1 MKINIRNYFMLLLGL
16 VAILFTAC
24 GNDTTDS
31 DESMIQNSYTI
42 DADGDFGEDVT
53 VSKIKSLVCQAYSVQ
68 SIGNNIFLTGNAI
81 ACDAKIRDIA
91 NETVIDIN
99 NKFTEEVTG
108 IRTQTLNQIKD
119 VYDKFLLDLLLDNN
133 TNELIEIV
141 KHTLNTNDQVATDY
155 VNQQRMTLLENI
167 DKNRKK

>member
-1 MKINIRNYFMLLLGL
+1 MRDDIFEDDIFEED
-16 VAILFTAC
+16 IF
-24 GNDTTDS
+24 
-31 DESMIQNSYTI
+31 E
-42 DADGDFGEDVT
+42 EDVFNEEAV
-53 VSKIKSLVCQAYSVQ
+53 VSPAKTKEDEETEYVISLLKQGVSWIEDAIR
-68 SIGNNIFLTGNAI
+68 SI
-81 ACDAKIRDIA
+81 DK
-91 NETVIDIN
+91 VIDIN

-133 TNELIEIV
+133 TDMLKEIV
-141 KHTLNTNDQVATDY
+141 KNTLSTNDQVATDY

>member
-1 MKINIRNYFMLLLGL
+1 MRDDIFEDDIFEEDIF
-16 VAILFTAC
+16 A
-24 GNDTTDS
+24 
-31 DESMIQNSYTI
+31 
-42 DADGDFGEDVT
+42 EDVFNEEAV
-53 VSKIKSLVCQAYSVQ
+53 VSPAKTKEDEETEYVISLLKQGVSWIEDAIR
-68 SIGNNIFLTGNAI
+68 SIN
-81 ACDAKIRDIA
+81 K
-91 NETVIDIN
+91 VIDIN

>member
-1 MKINIRNYFMLLLGL
+1 MRDDIFEDDIFEED
-16 VAILFTAC
+16 IF
-24 GNDTTDS
+24 
-31 DESMIQNSYTI
+31 E
-42 DADGDFGEDVT
+42 EDVFNEEAV
-53 VSKIKSLVCQAYSVQ
+53 VSPAKTKEDEETEYVISLLKQGVSWIEDAIR
-68 SIGNNIFLTGNAI
+68 SI
-81 ACDAKIRDIA
+81 DK
-91 NETVIDIN
+91 VIDIN